1 MACFPTSK
9 ASCRFPIT
17 AVISP
22 MACWLQV
29 RRAGWFWGA
38 KLVVNHTTKN
48 VRQIVLPS
56 DHHFLWNE
64 TRKKWGSL
72 TGEMAWTTCTGLKL
86 LHFKTLNKN
95 PQLCVEKSYPTL
107 NPSSPNRKNIL
118 TNKKNKKI
126 HQDLVEIADGDIAQ
140 LRILSD
146 DFL

>member
-29 RRAGWFWGA
+29 RRAGWFWG
-38 KLVVNHTTKN
+38 VNHTRKN

-56 DHHFLWNE
+56 DHHYLWNE
-64 TRKKWGSL
+64 TRKNEAHWGKWHELLALVWSRCTSRLWTRILSSL
-72 TGEMAWTTCTGLKL
+72 AVCGKFLPYTQPLIPKQKKYVSTNT
-86 LHFKTLNKN
+86 KT
-95 PQLCVEKSYPTL
+95 
-107 NPSSPNRKNIL
+107 R
-118 TNKKNKKI
+118 KI